1 WKKSCDAVVKWDRT
15 KFTISP
21 CWDDKRNES
30 WNGGEKPY
38 SSPISLTISTVAIAA
53 ASSRLRPK
61 LKVSHPLIWRAG
73 AMPDA
78 VQDGVVWEEFDQYQ
92 HRSIDGDVG
101 TAVAAMTAP
110 RVTPSKTVP

>member
-1 WKKSCDAVVKWDRT
+1 MAWMPRT
-15 KFTISP
+15 PLTIWVMRRFTTRP
-21 CWDDKRNES
+21 ANDKAWR
-30 WNGGEKPY
+30 GEKPY

-61 LKVSHPLIWRAG
+61 PKVSHPLIWRAG